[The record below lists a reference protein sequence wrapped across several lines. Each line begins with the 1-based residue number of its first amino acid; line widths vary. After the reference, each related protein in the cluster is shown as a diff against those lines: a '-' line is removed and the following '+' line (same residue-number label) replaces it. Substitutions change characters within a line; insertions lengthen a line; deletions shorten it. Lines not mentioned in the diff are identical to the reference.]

1 MPPQPPHRK
10 SYTYGSVLGKPG
22 GALTAEPRAYSRD
35 QLRSLPSLENNYK
48 MSQSM
53 RAFIHERSLMAL
65 LVPVNSRQLD
75 WGGRPNR
82 DTPSAAQRAAIE
94 G

>member
-53 RAFIHERSLMAL
+53 RAFIHERSLMEAE
-65 LVPVNSRQLD
+65 SFELD
-75 WGGRPNR
+75 SPR
-82 DTPSAAQRAAIE
+82 TCKLE
-94 G
+94 